1 MRNKVM
7 FAALLLCSSLG
18 QAFDGAPSFSTKRA
32 GVEHTLKLSRWK
44 VNAKGV
50 PSFDYV
56 YEQQAGACRFK
67 VAGHA
72 IAGFDESGGEVVLD
86 VFNPEDGK
94 GKAMPQ
100 ILVFY
105 DEAVT
110 MVLPLKGAVREVS
123 FDDELSDAQ
132 LRSSC
137 GKKANAKLSVM
148 FRQ

>member
-1 MRNKVM
+1 MRNKVL
-7 FAALLLCSSLG
+7 FAALLLCSSLS
-18 QAFDGAPSFSTKRA
+18 QAFDGAPSFTTKRA
-32 GVEHTLKLSRWK
+32 GVEHTLKLSQWK
-44 VNAKGV
+44 VDAKGV

-72 IAGFDESGGEVVLD
+72 IAGFEEKGGKAVLE

-94 GKAMPQ
+94 GKAMPP
-100 ILVFY
+100 ILMFY

-110 MVLPLKGAVREVS
+110 LVLPLKGALQQVS

-132 LRSSC
+132 LRGSC
-137 GKKANAKLSVM
+137 GKKTDAKLSVL

>member
-1 MRNKVM
+1 MRNKVI
-7 FAALLLCSSLG
+7 FAALLLCSSLS
-18 QAFDGAPSFSTKRA
+18 QAFDGAPSFTVKRA
-32 GVEHTLKLSRWK
+32 GVDHTLKLSQWK
-44 VNAKGV
+44 VDGKGV

-56 YEQQAGACRFK
+56 YEQQAGACHFK

-72 IAGFDESGGEVVLD
+72 IAGFEERAGKVVLD

-100 ILVFY
+100 ILMFY

-110 MVLPLKGAVREVS
+110 LTLPLKGALGQVS
-123 FDDELSDAQ
+123 FDDELTDAQ
-132 LRSSC
+132 LRGSC
-137 GKKANAKLSVM
+137 GKKPDAKLSVL